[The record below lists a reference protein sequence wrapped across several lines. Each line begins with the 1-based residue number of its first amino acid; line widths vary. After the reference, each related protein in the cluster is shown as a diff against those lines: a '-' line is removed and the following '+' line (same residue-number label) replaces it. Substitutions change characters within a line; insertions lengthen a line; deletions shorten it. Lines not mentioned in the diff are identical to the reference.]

1 MFWDYKAAL
10 TFFVPLCIMDIG
22 HFSGYVIG
30 LQTYEDTEK
39 DAFYNLALAR
49 SSLARLAQSMLQ
61 QI

>member
-1 MFWDYKAAL
+1 
-10 TFFVPLCIMDIG
+10 MDIG
-22 HFSGYVIG
+22 HFSVYVIG